1 MCVYVSFDIDTLV
14 LVSCIVHRMSIYCLP
29 KNTLCFIYA
38 RVEFF
43 KFYKQINLTGVS
55 SLLLSAVDLN
65 ATPCTP
71 VCVYV
76 CVLTLWLHFTNA
88 FCFVRLYRFWI
99 LFFFVCL
106 YFRLTSLLISEH
118 IQEQNKSGAQPAQP
132 MQHSQSCRSGKRRR

>member
-71 VCVYV
+71 VCICV
-76 CVLTLWLHFTNA
+76 CLDPLAA
-88 FCFVRLYRFWI
+88 FYKCLLFCSSLSI
-99 LFFFVCL
+99 LDSFFFCL